1 MLLLLFIPKI
11 MLYIKKQQKK
21 AQEQASGVSRFSATW
36 RSVRSSQN
44 SESQHDNEG
53 MKYVRHGPE
62 TQAELNEYK
71 RKVQIELYQ
80 KLKSGCGVDLAFQ
93 QCGIEPISSKTI
105 ISTIEERRV
114 SAVSSLHDSMIE
126 EGTSALNDEDIK
138 EGTNDKDANEG
149 ALAEGEDE
157 SYRHSAIEGGNL

>member
-1 MLLLLFIPKI
+1 

-21 AQEQASGVSRFSATW
+21 AREQASGVSRFSATW

-44 SESQHDNEG
+44 SESQHQHDNEG

-93 QCGIEPISSKTI
+93 QCGIEPISSKTV
-105 ISTIEERRV
+105 ISTIKERRV
-114 SAVSSLHDSMIE
+114 SAVSSLHDSMLE
-126 EGTSALNDEDIK
+126 EGNNALNDEDIK
-138 EGTNDKDANEG
+138 EGTNDKDTNEG
-149 ALAEGEDE
+149 ALEEGEDE
-157 SYRHSAIEGGNL
+157 SNHSAVEGGNL

>member
-11 MLYIKKQQKK
+11 MLYVKKQQKK

-71 RKVQIELYQ
+71 RKVQTELYQ

-93 QCGIEPISSKTI
+93 QCGIEPILSKTV

-114 SAVSSLHDSMIE
+114 SAVSSLQNDSILE
-126 EGTSALNDEDIK
+126 EGNSALNDEDIK
-138 EGTNDKDANEG
+138 AGTNDKDTNEG
-149 ALAEGEDE
+149 ALEEGED
-157 SYRHSAIEGGNL
+157 SAVEGGNL

>member
-1 MLLLLFIPKI
+1 

-157 SYRHSAIEGGNL
+157 SYRHSSIEGGNL

>member
-1 MLLLLFIPKI
+1 
-11 MLYIKKQQKK
+11 MLYVKKQQKK

-114 SAVSSLHDSMIE
+114 SAVSSLHDSMLE
-126 EGTSALNDEDIK
+126 EGNSALNDEDIE
-138 EGTNDKDANEG
+138 EGTNVKDANKG
-149 ALAEGEDE
+149 ALEEGEDE
-157 SYRHSAIEGGNL
+157 SYRHSSIEGGNL